1 MSHPPTAQPP
11 MTLEG
16 MIEQL
21 REQLEATNQE
31 IDGLS
36 SRLARRREHAAYL
49 RGQLEAYASI
59 RLIDPNPATL
69 DHDSGAA
76 S

>member
-1 MSHPPTAQPP
+1 MTQPP
-11 MTLEG
+11 MTLAA
-16 MIEQL
+16 MIAQL
-21 REQLEATNQE
+21 RDQLEVTTQE
-31 IDGLS
+31 IDELS

-59 RLIDPNPATL
+59 RLVDPNPATL
-69 DHDSGAA
+69 EHDAGAE